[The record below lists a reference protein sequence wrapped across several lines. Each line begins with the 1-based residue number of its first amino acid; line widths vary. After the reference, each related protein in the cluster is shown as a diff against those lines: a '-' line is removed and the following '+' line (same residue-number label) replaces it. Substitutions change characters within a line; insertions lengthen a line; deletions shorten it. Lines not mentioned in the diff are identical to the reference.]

1 MGLVRE
7 TRSVP
12 LPVDRAA
19 ALWTDV
25 TRWATFIEGFA
36 RTVEVDPSW
45 PQAGSKIV
53 WESTAGG
60 RGRVT
65 ERVLSWVAPNEGPGK
80 LSTQVFEES
89 LVGTQTVV
97 FEPGEGGS
105 RVSIELQY
113 ELQPTTF
120 ARQGIIGKLS
130 DVFFI
135 RRALSDSLAR
145 TLRRFSVEAAEEIA
159 L

>member
-1 MGLVRE
+1 MPLVRE
-7 TRSVP
+7 TRRVK

-25 TRWATFIEGFA
+25 DRWATFVEGFA
-36 RTVEVDPSW
+36 HVLERDPDW
-45 PQAGSKIV
+45 PKAGSKLV
-53 WESTAGG
+53 WQSIPGG

-65 ERVLSWVAPNEGPGK
+65 ERVVSWVAPNEGPGK
-80 LSTQVFEES
+80 LSAQVFEEA
-89 LVGTQTVV
+89 LTGTQTVW
-97 FEPGEGGS
+97 FELAEGGT
-105 RVSIELQY
+105 RVNLELSY

-120 ARQGIIGKLS
+120 ARQGVIGKLA
-130 DVFFI
+130 DIFFI

-145 TLRRFSVEAAEEIA
+145 TLRRFATEAEEEVA